1 MKRLLTVA
9 ILLSAAIS
17 LTGCTNA
24 AVDKAVGS
32 GAGSG
37 ILVTRTDTGVAVANN
52 TGRPVIEIF
61 LNVELDDPRM
71 PYFRLIPT
79 MEPGQKLDL
88 GFTDFRNEDGFL
100 LDPRVVTPKQ
110 IKMTGRDTLANH
122 YNSTTPW

>member
-1 MKRLLTVA
+1 MKRLLSVA
-9 ILLSAAIS
+9 CLLSAAVFLVS
-17 LTGCTNA
+17 CTNA

-37 ILVTRTDTGVAVANN
+37 IAVTRTDTGLSVANN
-52 TGRPVIEIF
+52 TGRPAIEIF

-71 PYFRLIPT
+71 PYFHLIPT

-122 YNSTTPW
+122 YGSTTPW